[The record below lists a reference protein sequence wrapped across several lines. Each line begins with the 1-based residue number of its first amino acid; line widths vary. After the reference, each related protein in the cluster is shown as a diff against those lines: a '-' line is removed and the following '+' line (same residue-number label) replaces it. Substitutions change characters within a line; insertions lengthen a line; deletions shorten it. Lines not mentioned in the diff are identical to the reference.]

1 MIWCRDLDTY
11 FDENGRPIEGIESK
25 VVEDPA

>member
-11 FDENGRPIEGIESK
+11 FDENGQPIKGIESQA
-25 VVEDPA
+25 VVDPE